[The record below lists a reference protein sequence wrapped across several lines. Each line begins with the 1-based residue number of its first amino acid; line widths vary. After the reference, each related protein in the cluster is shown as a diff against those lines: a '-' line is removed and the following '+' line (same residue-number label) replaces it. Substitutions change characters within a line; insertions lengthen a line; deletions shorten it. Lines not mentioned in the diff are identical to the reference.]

1 MGKVEAYKKIVSKL
15 IEEIG
20 NLGAKPGAVVKTQ
33 IIKDEPNGHYLLFSN
48 GWRGDDRVY
57 GCYLHIDISADG
69 KIWLQHDGT
78 DLVVAQ
84 KLLDQGI
91 PKTDIVLA
99 FHAPFVREDTGFALS

>member
-1 MGKVEAYKKIVSKL
+1 M
-15 IEEIG
+15 
-20 NLGAKPGAVVKTQ
+20 AV
-33 IIKDEPNGHYLLFSN
+33 
-48 GWRGDDRVY
+48 
-57 GCYLHIDISADG
+57 SADG

-78 DLVVAQ
+78 DLIVAQ